1 MEPQTHV
8 LQPARPRSAV
18 DRRPEAPTSTPALA
32 VRAVDSRL
40 VPETKL
46 ATRGGSMKVQSMA
59 VALAGI
65 NLVLLLCLVVRGRP
79 VTAETVPSILRAQT
93 IELVDDRGRAR
104 ASLEVEDDG
113 QTVFRLRD
121 ANGTIRVKL
130 GASEDGSGL
139 VLLDDGTEPGIH
151 LLAKGA
157 SPSLTLKARDG
168 TERRIT
174 P

>member
-1 MEPQTHV
+1 
-8 LQPARPRSAV
+8 
-18 DRRPEAPTSTPALA
+18 
-32 VRAVDSRL
+32 
-40 VPETKL
+40 
-46 ATRGGSMKVQSMA
+46 MKVQRMA
-59 VALAGI
+59 IALAGI
-65 NLVLLLCLVVRGRP
+65 NLILLLCLVLRERP
-79 VTAETVPSILRAQT
+79 VTAETVPSILRAQA

-113 QTVFRLRD
+113 QTVLRLRD

-139 VLLDDGTEPGIH
+139 VLLDDATEPGIH
-151 LLAKGA
+151 LLAKATG
-157 SPSLTLKARDG
+157 PSLTLKAKNG